1 MWCFSKQ
8 FNFGSVTWSKLVEE
22 LTTNNHFWWENN
34 DSSNGYSHAQM
45 LDAPKW
51 MISICIVVF
60 FLGGGR
66 GTLILMVEWQELA
79 WCMTFWFFGGD
90 SNIFDPVRFQNR
102 DPLFHWKTTPNCLS
116 KTKKNLLANSMNFSN
131 PWLQDKYPH
140 NYIITFLHSIYNPAK
155 MLKISIILP
164 PHFWNYLPWH
174 PKKNSRPL
182 EYIKTYSFFRDCMF
196 KAFC

>member
-22 LTTNNHFWWENN
+22 LKTNNHFWWENN

-51 MISICIVVF
+51 MISICIVF

-79 WCMTFWFFGGD
+79 WCMTFWLFGM
-90 SNIFDPVRFQNR
+90 SLSYHVAWNPVRFQNR

-116 KTKKNLLANSMNFSN
+116 KTKKTCLQI
-131 PWLQDKYPH
+131 PWTFQIHDFKTNIL
-140 NYIITFLHSIYNPAK
+140 IT
-155 MLKISIILP
+155 IL
-164 PHFWNYLPWH
+164 
-174 PKKNSRPL
+174 
-182 EYIKTYSFFRDCMF
+182 
-196 KAFC
+196 